1 MTIEEYLNRCR
12 DLRKRAEKK
21 KRKYEDLRS
30 AASSTAVAFD
40 RNGGGKIKDPRGRE
54 NVLAAM
60 VDAGQEAELA
70 ELDYIDC
77 RHNLFM
83 QLIRL
88 PNRDESEV
96 LIMRYVEEQDIVDIC
111 KALSTGR
118 RNVFRYLRTGKDRLR
133 DQLQGSGLD
142 VE

>member
-88 PNRDESEV
+88 PSRESEA
-96 LIMRYVEEQDIVDIC
+96 LIMFYVEEHDIVDIC

-133 DQLQGSGLD
+133 EQLQGSGLD
-142 VE
+142 IE

>member
-40 RNGGGKIKDPRGRE
+40 RNSGGKIKDPRGRE

-60 VDAGQEAELA
+60 VDAGQEAQLA

-88 PNRDESEV
+88 PSRESEA
-96 LIMRYVEEQDIVDIC
+96 LIMCYVEEHDIVDIC

-133 DQLQGSGLD
+133 EQLQGSGLD
-142 VE
+142 IE